1 VNCLLPNLQD
11 VMADSQSTAEQQQS
25 LLLQTARSA
34 PGVAGIM
41 KELDRLQGE
50 QVQLARKIEREK
62 RRKEALAL
70 DLESARV
77 KLRTYQDATKG
88 GSIVKEEDTISRKTI
103 AKLEYSLQ
111 QSRIRLSSTH
121 KDNAAMKRR
130 IDETRQNKIMHLNIL
145 RNLEREYQESKAKI
159 ASQQKEIIEVNEE
172 KHRIDVKISSLQEQ
186 MLHSLNVFSNELSMA
201 KQNISST
208 QTNIL
213 DSIRERL
220 QNTFNNLDLLE
231 EETSVDRS
239 PVVTV
244 KRVNEA
250 EERRVALQELLDEVG
265 VDSLEKLIVTLQQSE
280 EVIFAKYND
289 TQASTSEV
297 ERLELENKHLQ
308 TQVESQ
314 IAELQE
320 LESSNETKQRDLEI
334 SIASIKRSTEK
345 AELQVAQSEEALSL
359 MHTNLISLF
368 KNIAID
374 EALDQQILETG
385 VNERNIPDYLGI
397 VEQRI
402 DELIQM
408 RKAAEHQL
416 LEREDFGKSAF
427 RKMQGS
433 LVRPTLPDS
442 RVEAP
447 DDDMGTED
455 DGSGRVLPVNIDLL
469 KDFMNKKVQRTL
481 KKKDLAEALAKAG
494 KGGFGGR
501 GEKQP
506 SATSA
511 AAAASAA
518 ATSTAAPTSASAST
532 PASAADVT
540 SKSANFDTSSS
551 ADTTN
556 SAGRLRRQQHQQRHP
571 TVAERRKAARSKIAS
586 SLSAGDAKG
595 ETEEKRGSYIF
606 SSGEAAER
614 KPSRNQ
620 FVSFDASS
628 SSAPSAPFAPQEPSS
643 SVPSRHS
650 SSANV
655 RQGSRVS
662 NSAGSFP
669 VSRRGSGMR

>member
-1 VNCLLPNLQD
+1 
-11 VMADSQSTAEQQQS
+11 
-25 LLLQTARSA
+25 
-34 PGVAGIM
+34 M

-103 AKLEYSLQ
+103 AKLEYALQ

-345 AELQVAQSEEALSL
+345 AELQVAHSDEALSL
-359 MHTNLISLF
+359 MHANLISLF

-511 AAAASAA
+511 SAAAASAA
-518 ATSTAAPTSASAST
+518 ATTT
-532 PASAADVT
+532 ASAADVT

-571 TVAERRKAARSKIAS
+571 TVAERRNAARSKIAS
-586 SLSAGDAKG
+586 SSSAGDAKG